1 MYNKPFFFLQ
11 IFLYIRREKAGMQGI
26 CFKKRKKGRKGVCH
40 SGFVP
45 DAEALGVIQVCVLSC
60 SIVSDSLQPHGL

>member
-1 MYNKPFFFLQ
+1 
-11 IFLYIRREKAGMQGI
+11 MQGI
-26 CFKKRKKGRKGVCH
+26 CFKKRKKKGRKGVCH